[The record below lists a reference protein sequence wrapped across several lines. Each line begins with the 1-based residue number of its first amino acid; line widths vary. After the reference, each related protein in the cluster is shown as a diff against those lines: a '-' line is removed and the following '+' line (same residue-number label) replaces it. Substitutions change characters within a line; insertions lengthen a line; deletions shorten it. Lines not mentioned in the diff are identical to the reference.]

1 VTDLLRLPSWGRKR
15 APVAEIKS
23 ALELALEKAEQYGRA
38 SKEDLRQDKFKEQG
52 RQWAV
57 QYLKEEEVN
66 LEKELAALPS
76 EGQPSARLAMKEVFL
91 RNVTLPKDET
101 LDSRLTRALEGMM
114 IAATNKKGMARLKQE
129 LDQLLQQFLMARN
142 SAYQQLKNSFMQ
154 TLGNYTRALEAQLKS
169 KVRLE
174 VENLPEFQQ
183 EWRKFESNLTTQFEP
198 ILEDRKQQMLNL

>member
-1 VTDLLRLPSWGRKR
+1 
-15 APVAEIKS
+15 VAEIKS

-57 QYLKEEEVN
+57 QFLKEEEVD
-66 LEKELAALPS
+66 LEKELATLPP

-91 RNVTLPKDET
+91 RNITLPKDET
-101 LDSRLTRALEGMM
+101 VDPRVTHALEGLM
-114 IAATNKKGMARLKQE
+114 AAAANKKAMARLKQE
-129 LDQLLQQFLMARN
+129 VDQLLQQFLMSRN

-154 TLGNYTRALEAQLKS
+154 TLGNYTRALEAQMKS
-169 KVRLE
+169 RVSLE

-183 EWRKFESNLTTQFEP
+183 EWRKFEGNLTTQFEP
-198 ILEDRKQQMLNL
+198 VLEDRKQQMLNL

>member
-1 VTDLLRLPSWGRKR
+1 
-15 APVAEIKS
+15 VAEIKS

-57 QYLKEEEVN
+57 QFLKEEEVG
-66 LEKELAALPS
+66 LEKELATLPP
-76 EGQPSARLAMKEVFL
+76 EGQPSARIAMKEVFL

-101 LDSRLTRALEGMM
+101 LDPRLLRALDGVML
-114 IAATNKKGMARLKQE
+114 AATNKKAMARLKQE
-129 LDQLLQQFLMARN
+129 VDQLLQQFLMARN
-142 SAYQQLKNSFMQ
+142 SAFQQLKTSFAQ

-169 KVRLE
+169 RVSLE

-183 EWRKFESNLTTQFEP
+183 EWRKFEGNLTNQFEP
-198 ILEDRKQQMLNL
+198 VLEDRKQQMLNL